1 MPTDL
6 LKKLAIADDFDKL
19 YTDVLKSDIFS
30 EIDLCEIMGTYTLND
45 IMERVGLKYHNK
57 E

>member
-1 MPTDL
+1 MKIEDYC
-6 LKKLAIADDFDKL
+6 KLHEL
-19 YTDVLKSDIFS
+19 ELTNIFS

-45 IMERVGLKYHNK
+45 IMERVGLKYPTK